1 VEVLLFLNLGFG
13 EILFI
18 LIIYLIFF
26 GSKNIPSL
34 AKNLGSS
41 IRKIK
46 DASNGIR
53 REIKDSIF
61 NSKDHFKE

>member
-1 VEVLLFLNLGFG
+1 MKALLFLNLGFG

-18 LIIYLIFF
+18 LTMYLIFF

-34 AKNLGSS
+34 ARNIGSS

-46 DASNGIR
+46 DSSNNIR
-53 REIKDSIF
+53 KEIKESIF
-61 NSKDHFKE
+61 NSKD

>member
-1 VEVLLFLNLGFG
+1 MNALLFLNLGFG

-18 LIIYLIFF
+18 LIMYLIFF

-34 AKNLGSS
+34 ARNIGSS

-46 DASNGIR
+46 DSSNNIR
-53 REIKDSIF
+53 KEIKESIF
-61 NSKDHFKE
+61 NSKD

>member
-1 VEVLLFLNLGFG
+1 MNHFFLLNLGIG

-18 LIIYLIFF
+18 LIMYLMFF

-34 AKNLGSS
+34 ARNLGSS

-46 DASNGIR
+46 ETSNSIR
-53 REIKDSIF
+53 KDIKKSILDSE
-61 NSKDHFKE
+61 D